1 MPSFSEGMA
10 ILSAARTL
18 MSQSRYYEMETPLDY
33 AIVHGRAD
41 LHERLQKEGLPS
53 EIGTR
58 VVWHEGPA
66 LNSQA
71 MAFGL
76 ALGCVDQADAGF
88 DLSRLMKPKAS
99 LRDIFPWGELACECV
114 LVAFMGLCLLHRNE
128 QVRAACTAAQMRCDG
143 NKILASSDVAKLEAE
158 KRSLTQKIESLHQF
172 LDSRVIWT
180 SYLHN
185 VMERFP
191 AEHSTD
197 DDPGGIRAADS
208 WSREENH
215 ATRGVGKPASARGGA
230 ARRLQTRSPLCETI
244 RSCSRI
250 STRLNWGPLPSP
262 ARRPAAT

>member
-1 MPSFSEGMA
+1 
-10 ILSAARTL
+10 

-128 QVRAACTAAQMRCDG
+128 QVCAACTAAQMRCDG

-158 KRSLTQKIESLHQF
+158 KGSLTKKIESLHQF

-191 AEHSTD
+191 PSIRLTTIQGGSGLQIPGPGKRTMQLGASVNLLPRGAVPPAVFKLIASFRN
-197 DDPGGIRAADS
+197 DPFMQQNFDKVELG
-208 WSREENH
+208 
-215 ATRGVGKPASARGGA
+215 
-230 ARRLQTRSPLCETI
+230 TI
-244 RSCSRI
+244 TQSGTTPSGDVKAGFAVSCQ
-250 STRLNWGPLPSP
+250 STR
-262 ARRPAAT
+262 